1 MTKFQPRPKQQDVID
16 YTGGKMGV
24 SAVPGSGKTRTL
36 SYLAAKLVAE
46 GGLKDDQEVLIV
58 TLTNSAA
65 DNFSRQVAEFVR
77 ERGLL
82 AGVGY
87 RVRTLHGLANDIVR
101 DRAELVGL
109 GVPFP
114 IIDQSESD
122 RLLEDA
128 VDRWVRQNPR
138 WFEPYLREG
147 TEEVNSKTAGSFRYL
162 LSTVC
167 SAYVRQ
173 AKDYR
178 ISPDELNERIA
189 GAGLDLPLAAA
200 ATTVFGLYQNALVY
214 RGAVDFGDL
223 IRFSLDVL
231 TTDPAY
237 LRQIQYKWPFV
248 LEDEAQDSSLLQE
261 ELLCLITREH
271 SNWVRV
277 GDPNQAIYET
287 FTTASPEHL
296 RRFMQE
302 PDVIVRELPNSGR
315 STASIIALA
324 NQLATWS
331 REAHPSADI
340 RKMATLAPPAISP
353 APTGDPQSNPPDDP
367 LRVFLDP
374 TPWRPDEE
382 KQRIIDSIKNALQS
396 DTPPTIAILVPRND
410 TGAKFVQRLQS
421 AHIDYFE
428 LLRTPSSA
436 RETVEQLGAML
447 AVLARPHESKWLEAA
462 FVGWHQV
469 RHGAEHEDSLV
480 VRKAAQGL
488 LRRNPEDFL
497 FPVQDLQWEMA
508 FSQVADAVRNSLSV
522 ANELALFKSTL
533 ARWIEAT
540 MLPVD
545 QLILTVGQELF
556 QNPYD
561 LAVTYALAVAM
572 RREVELDPSLRLAD
586 VMSRIDEITQNR
598 RPIYGVG
605 GEEAEFHPDD
615 HPGTVTVATM
625 HRAKGL
631 EWDRVYLTSLNNY
644 DFPSDEPQDQYVGE
658 PVYVRDHLNLEAEAL
673 AQLAVLVDPSQEYTE
688 GAASRQ
694 ARLDYVAERLR
705 LFYVG
710 ITRARKELIVMT
722 NNGKG
727 QATPATGLVA
737 LDAWWRTRDGR

>member
-1 MTKFQPRPKQQDVID
+1 MAKFQPRPKQQDVIH
-16 YTGGKMGV
+16 YNGGKMGV

-36 SYLAAKLVAE
+36 SYLAAKLVTE

-87 RVRTLHGLANDIVR
+87 RVRTLHGLANDILR

-114 IIDQSESD
+114 IIEQSESD
-122 RLLEDA
+122 RILEDA
-128 VDRWVRQNPR
+128 VDGWVRQNPR
-138 WFEPYLREG
+138 WFEPYLVER
-147 TEEVNSKTAGSFRYL
+147 TAEVNSKIAGSFRRL

-167 SAYVRQ
+167 SAFVRQ

-178 ISPDELNERIA
+178 ISPDELMERIVKA
-189 GAGLDLPLAAA
+189 GQDLPLAAVA
-200 ATTVFGLYQNALVY
+200 ATVFGLYQNALVY

-231 TTDPAY
+231 TMDPAY
-237 LRQIQYKWPFV
+237 LQHIQYRWPFV

-261 ELLCLITREH
+261 ELLRLITRDH
-271 SNWVRV
+271 GNWVRV

-296 RRFMQE
+296 RRFMRE

-324 NQLATWS
+324 NQLAIWS
-331 REAHPSADI
+331 RESHPSPDI
-340 RKMATLAPPAISP
+340 RKMTTLAPPAISP
-353 APTGDPQSNPPDDP
+353 APIGDTQGNPPDDP
-367 LRVFLDP
+367 RRVFLDP
-374 TPWRPDEE
+374 IPWTPDEE
-382 KQRIIDSIKNALQS
+382 KQRIIDSIQNALQS
-396 DTPPTIAILVPRND
+396 DSPPTIAILVPRND

-462 FVGWHQV
+462 FMGWHQV
-469 RHGAEHEDSLV
+469 RYGVEHEDAAV
-480 VRKAAQGL
+480 VHKAAQGL
-488 LRRNPEDFL
+488 VRGNPEDFL
-497 FPVQDLQWEMA
+497 FPSGGIGWEAA
-508 FSQVADAVRNSLSV
+508 FPQVADAVRNVQAV
-522 ANELALFKSTL
+522 ADELAIFKSTV

-540 MLPVD
+540 MLPID

-556 QNPYD
+556 KNPYD
-561 LAVTYALAVAM
+561 MAVTYALAVAM
-572 RREVELDPSLRLAD
+572 RREIDLDPSLRLGD
-586 VMSRIDEITQNR
+586 VMVRINEITQNR

-631 EWDRVYLTSLNNY
+631 EWDRVYLTSVNNY
-644 DFPSDEPQDQYVGE
+644 DFPSDEPQDQYVSE
-658 PVYVRDHLNLEAEAL
+658 PIYVRDRLNLEAEAL
-673 AQLAVLVDPSQEYTE
+673 AQLAVLVDQSGNYTE
-688 GAASRQ
+688 GVASRQ
-694 ARLDYVAERLR
+694 ARLEYVAERIR

-737 LDAWWRTRDGR
+737 LDAWWRARDVR